1 MSHASENPSRFPLGR
16 ENVLRDAKGQARA
29 RRRSVRPGV
38 DVLEERTT
46 PSTFLV
52 TNTLDP
58 AGRLVPGSLR
68 WAIAQANVSRSQ
80 IPTVE
85 ITSKVQGPITLHA
98 GELRVSNGMT
108 IENGSGAPLT
118 IQQSTPN
125 SRVFHVLANPRTNLV
140 TISGES
146 GSTPLTVTGGR
157 VVNANGGG
165 ILVDNPQN
173 VLTLQDVDVV
183 GNSASQVTR
192 PTLGAKGNGGGIYSS
207 GSVSLVESNVSFNSA
222 IGLNSASGH
231 AGGVYADR
239 GITMDT
245 SHVDSNSARD
255 AGGILNVFGSVEVT
269 NQSTVDNNTSSGHA
283 LPMGDL
289 GGGGISEMDGN
300 VIIAGSQVNNNR
312 TIGMYSGGIV
322 LLLGGVTVT
331 DLSQV
336 DGNTNNGPGGGIA
349 ANFGGPVTVMNGSQV
364 NGNTSGGVGGGIVN
378 WSTNFGIN
386 IIDDSEVNNNLATNA
401 EDAKSAAG
409 LGLLFTDHSI
419 TNAFVSGGRG
429 DAQLKQA
436 LQLFVNACGQ
446 RLDAINTSIAAFPS
460 GGNVEIGAGIASV
473 FGGPIEVLGGSSIS
487 GNLFGTVPT
496 STLPNNGI
504 GGGVFST
511 IGQITIDGSTI
522 SDNSASGDGGGIWNG
537 LALAI
542 TNSTV
547 TGNHSA
553 GHGGGIFNRGA
564 YTHSNDNISGNTPDD
579 VFPTITPSNGE

>member
-1 MSHASENPSRFPLGR
+1 MSRPSENPSLIQPGWK
-16 ENVLRDAKGQARA
+16 NVLRDAKRQAPA
-29 RRRSVRPGV
+29 RRRPVRPEV

-52 TNTLDP
+52 TNSFDP

-68 WAIAQANVSRSQ
+68 WAIARANVARSQ
-80 IPTVE
+80 SPTVE
-85 ITSKVQGPITLHA
+85 ITSMVHGPVTLHA

-118 IQQSTPN
+118 IQQSTPY
-125 SRVFHVLANPRTNLV
+125 SRILHVLANPRTNLV

-146 GSTPLTVTGGR
+146 DSTPFKLTGGR

-173 VLTLQDVDVV
+173 ILTLKNVDLV

-192 PTLGAKGNGGGIYSS
+192 RALGTKGNGGGIYSR
-207 GSVSLVESNVSFNSA
+207 GSVSLVKSSVSFNSA

-239 GITMDT
+239 GLIMDS

-269 NQSTVDNNTSSGHA
+269 NQSTVDNNTSNGHA
-283 LPMGDL
+283 LQKGEL

-300 VIIAGSQVNNNR
+300 VIIAGSHVNNNR

-331 DLSQV
+331 DGSQV
-336 DGNTNNGPGGGIA
+336 DGNSNNGPGGGIA
-349 ANFGGPVTVMNGSQV
+349 ANFGGPVTVVHGSRV
-364 NGNTSGGVGGGIVN
+364 DGNMSGGVGGGIVN

-386 IIDDSEVNNNLATNA
+386 IIDDSEVNNNLTTNA

-409 LGLLFTDHSI
+409 LGLLFTDKSI
-419 TNAFVSGGRG
+419 MNAFVSGGRG
-429 DAQLKQA
+429 NPQLKQA
-436 LQLFVNACGQ
+436 LQLFVIACGQ
-446 RLDAINTSIAAFPS
+446 RLDAINTSIAMFPS
-460 GGNVEIGAGIASV
+460 DGKVEIGAGIASV
-473 FGGPIEVLGGSSIS
+473 FGGPIEVLGGSSII
-487 GNLFGTVPT
+487 GNRFGIVPT

-522 SDNSASGDGGGIWNG
+522 SDNSASGDGGGIWSG
-537 LALAI
+537 LSLAI
-542 TNSTV
+542 TNSSV

-564 YTHSNDNISGNTPDD
+564 YTHSNNNISGNTPDD
-579 VFPTITPSNGE
+579 VFPPNS